1 MDWIGNES
9 RPGIPSYVSAIPLP
23 ESTAGNI
30 LAEAVPNPFNPTT
43 RLDFE
48 IAKAGP
54 VSLRIYDPAG
64 RLVTTLVD
72 ETLSVGPHYVIWDGR
87 DSSGRLAAAGV
98 YLYRLEAGNFSDT
111 RRMTLI
117 K

>member
-1 MDWIGNES
+1 
-9 RPGIPSYVSAIPLP
+9 
-23 ESTAGNI
+23 
-30 LAEAVPNPFNPTT
+30 PFNPTT

-48 IAKAGP
+48 ITRSGP
-54 VSLRIYDPAG
+54 VSLKVYDAAG

-72 ETLSVGPHYVIWDGR
+72 ESLSAGPHHVIWDGR
-87 DSSGRLAAAGV
+87 DSSGRLAAAGI
-98 YLYRLEAGNFSDT
+98 YLYRLETGNFSST